1 MSSKIFSIYC
11 IMTDNI
17 EDNGKIIVVAK
28 QKDPRKV
35 EAGRSLAAISKT
47 AKEKEIRER
56 TESERDVALSSE
68 DSCFQMNYGWIVGA
82 TGIAI
87 GLGP

>member
-35 EAGRSLAAISKT
+35 EAGRRLAAISKA

-56 TESERDVALSSE
+56 MESERDV
-68 DSCFQMNYGWIVGA
+68 CFQMKTVVSR
-82 TGIAI
+82 
-87 GLGP
+87 